1 MSTTPTEGP
10 PGFARTYGVEL
21 LFTGPPDFDPAAFR
35 RVIERELPTSEV
47 TVVPSS
53 GFMVAHMQDLV
64 RFADGAKPAT
74 TAVMIGK
81 PGVDAGRYSE
91 AMAQTWEWRDEAR
104 GRLAKCSHSVLVTDL
119 LSAQLQPR
127 RRIELV
133 LRVVRAACAASP
145 VSLLAWHP
153 AGKFHDPA
161 RLDDLAGVAIN
172 ARMFRDQAGTSRLI
186 MDTLGLAAVGLPDVQ
201 IDFHGLETGR
211 VAGWL
216 HGVGAYLLDHGDV
229 IEDGHTVAGIP
240 KDSKWRC
247 RHEMAIVPP
256 QRVVLDVDPGP
267 ANSERRR
274 ATHSSL

>member
-1 MSTTPTEGP
+1 MTTSPSEGP
-10 PGFARTYGVEL
+10 PGFARAYGVEL
-21 LFTGPPDFDPAAFR
+21 LFTGQPDFDQSAFR

-47 TVVPSS
+47 TVVPNS
-53 GFMVAHMQDLV
+53 GFMVAHNDDV
-64 RFADGAKPAT
+64 VNFSDGSKPAT

-81 PGVDAGRYSE
+81 PGVDLAGYSE
-91 AMAQTWEWRDEAR
+91 ALAQTWEWRDEAR
-104 GRLAKCSHSVLVTDL
+104 ERLAKCSHSVLVTDL
-119 LSAQLQPR
+119 LSAQLPSR

-153 AGKFHDPA
+153 AGKLHDPA
-161 RLDDLAGVAIN
+161 HLDDLAGVVIN
-172 ARMFRDQAGTSRLI
+172 ARMFRDQAGSSRLI
-186 MDTLGLAAVGLPDVQ
+186 MDTLGLAAVGLPDIQ
-201 IDFHGLETGR
+201 IDFSGLEPGR

-216 HGVGAYLLDHGDV
+216 HGVGGYLLDHGDA

-247 RHEMAIVPP
+247 RHEIAIVPP

-267 ANSERRR
+267 AHSIRRR
-274 ATHSSL
+274 D